1 MELTHTDSLGNTITL
16 TYDAGTDVVKVKN
29 SGVDADFR
37 EVTREATWNPE
48 LVLQMEI
55 VEGIDDGWDTYSDIE
70 TRDLIRQFWMDNKV
84 NQD

>member
-1 MELTHTDSLGNTITL
+1 MEQTLTDSLGNTITL

-37 EVTREATWNPE
+37 EVTRESTWNPE

-55 VEGIDDGWDTYSDIE
+55 VEGIDDGWDTYSDVE